1 MTTPERV
8 EIVDVDDYT
17 EPAAEPGY
25 YAIYLR
31 LSHAPGDEWRARFEE
46 EWRRIPTG
54 LKRAAAVV
62 QNRLRIEIHGD
73 DMVQEMV
80 NFGLDCG
87 AHQPGR
93 RGESS
98 KSDEG
103 KRNGTLNEGEATS
116 RSRPLTPGAL
126 PRRCDRACPR
136 SVLVC

>member
-80 NFGLDCG
+80 NFGAELVERTNR
-87 AHQPGR
+87 AVAAGR
-93 RGESS
+93 QKVMKE
-98 KSDEG
+98 
-103 KRNGTLNEGEATS
+103 NETEH
-116 RSRPLTPGAL
+116 
-126 PRRCDRACPR
+126 
-136 SVLVC
+136 